1 MTLISRL
8 VRVDLFSSLTDEELG
23 RVVSIVKRVRYP
35 RGYYL
40 CRQGEPCS
48 SFYILDSGE
57 AIARTTDDYGAMKP
71 VEYLRPGRTLGQSYF
86 LSGKPWTATVEATT
100 DVELLRI
107 DADDFELVLSTF
119 PAMLDRLRVDLGI
132 PPAPLARRFAWQEP
146 GERTIWF
153 SRRHKCFLLIKLA
166 SPILSAISLV
176 IGSYLLNKGHFLTP
190 AFLVVFVV
198 FSAVVALW
206 ATWEWIH
213 WANDHF
219 IVTSRRVIH
228 TEWGLLGRRER
239 SEASLD
245 KIQDLN
251 VVRSGAAAK
260 ALGFGNLIITT
271 ASASG
276 GIVFERIPEP
286 EKVRGIIFQ
295 QVDRSK
301 AWSKTAHQD
310 EVREHLARRLGLG
323 HDGEPG
329 RALLR
334 PGETATSPPEGGRG
348 ILGWILGWRS
358 PFAVRIE
365 EDGNVVWRKH
375 WVALVREL
383 SKSFVLMLLLVLL
396 LLLPISQ
403 IPFIGEIPANPY
415 SLVLYGLGA
424 IVLAWMYYQ
433 YVDWKNDLYMITP
446 DRIVDMERS
455 PFRLHEAR
463 REASLANIQ
472 NVKATRPGLLAS
484 IFNYGKVVIETA
496 GQTGS
501 FEFIDVADP
510 PGVQRDIFEYMERY
524 GERERGLEGRRRRDE
539 MEDWIDAY
547 HSLR

>member
-23 RVVSIVKRVRYP
+23 RVASIVKRVRYP

-40 CRQGEPCS
+40 CRKGEPCS

-57 AIARTTDDYGAMKP
+57 AIARTTDDYGVEKP
-71 VEYLRPGRTLGQSYF
+71 VEYLRPGRTLGQTYF
-86 LSGKPWTATVEATT
+86 LSGKPWNVTVETTT

-119 PAMLDRLRVDLGI
+119 PTLLDRLRVDLGI
-132 PPAPLARRFAWQEP
+132 PPAPLARRFKWQEP

-153 SRRHKCFLLIKLA
+153 SRRHMCFLLTKLA
-166 SPILSAISLV
+166 SPILSAIFLVAGLSLLTKEN
-176 IGSYLLNKGHFLTP
+176 LLAP
-190 AFLVVFVV
+190 AVLVVFVA

-206 ATWEWIH
+206 AAWEWLD

-245 KIQDLN
+245 KIQNLN
-251 VVRSGAAAK
+251 VVISGVTAK

-301 AWSKTAHQD
+301 AWSKTTHQD
-310 EVREHLARRLGLG
+310 EIREQLAHRLGLG
-323 HDGEPG
+323 QDGIPG
-329 RALLR
+329 RASIQA
-334 PGETATSPPEGGRG
+334 EDTATSPPEGRRS
-348 ILGWILGWRS
+348 ILGRMLRWRS

-365 EDGNVVWRKH
+365 EDGNVIWRKH

-383 SKSFVLMLLLVLL
+383 GKSLVVMLLLVLL
-396 LLLPISQ
+396 LLIPIPP
-403 IPFIGEIPANPY
+403 IPFVGEIPAKPY
-415 SLVLYGLGA
+415 ELALYGLGA
-424 IVLAWMYYQ
+424 VVLAWMYYQ
-433 YVDWKNDLYMITP
+433 YVDWKNDLYMITS

-510 PGVQRDIFEYMERY
+510 PGVQRDIFEYMERC
-524 GERERGLEGRRRRDE
+524 RERQQGIEGRRRRDE

>member
-23 RVVSIVKRVRYP
+23 RVASIVKRVRYP

-57 AIARTTDDYGAMKP
+57 AIARTMDDYGAMKP
-71 VEYLRPGRTLGQSYF
+71 VEYLRPGRTLGQTYF
-86 LSGKPWTATVEATT
+86 LSGKPWTDTVEATT

-107 DADDFELVLSTF
+107 DADDFELVLSAF
-119 PAMLDRLRVDLGI
+119 PAMLDKLRVDLGI

-153 SRRHKCFLLIKLA
+153 SRRHKCFLLSKLA
-166 SPILSAISLV
+166 SPILSAILLV
-176 IGSYLLNKGHFLTP
+176 IGSYLLYKERLFTP
-190 AFLVVFVV
+190 AVVVVFVV
-198 FSAVVALW
+198 FSTVIALW
-206 ATWEWIH
+206 TAWEWIE

-245 KIQDLN
+245 KIQNLN
-251 VVRSGAAAK
+251 VVRSGATAK

-276 GIVFERIPEP
+276 GIVFDRIPEP
-286 EKVRGIIFQ
+286 EKVRSIVFQ

-301 AWSKTAHQD
+301 AWSKTTHQD
-310 EVREHLARRLGLG
+310 EIREDLARRLGLG
-323 HDGEPG
+323 HDRVPG
-329 RALLR
+329 RTIVR
-334 PGETATSPPEGGRG
+334 QEETATSPPEGRRD
-348 ILGWILGWRS
+348 ILRRILGWRS

-375 WVALVREL
+375 WIALIREL
-383 SKSFVLMLLLVLL
+383 SKPFVVMVLLVLL
-396 LLLPISQ
+396 LLVPIPQ
-403 IPFIGEIPANPY
+403 IPFIGEISANRY

-446 DRIVDMERS
+446 ERIVDMERS
-455 PFRLHEAR
+455 PFRLHETR

-472 NVKATRPGLLAS
+472 NVRATRPGLLAS

-501 FEFIDVADP
+501 FDFIDVADP

-524 GERERGLEGRRRRDE
+524 RERQRGLEGRRRRDE

>member
-8 VRVDLFSSLTDEELG
+8 VRVDLFSSLTDEELQ
-23 RVVSIVKRVRYP
+23 RVASIVKRVRYP

-48 SFYILDSGE
+48 SFYILNSGE
-57 AIARTTDDYGAMKP
+57 AIVRSMDNFGVVKP
-71 VEYLRPGRTLGQSYF
+71 VEYLRPGRTLGLNLF
-86 LSGKPWTATVEATT
+86 LSGKPWRATVETTT

-107 DADDFELVLSTF
+107 DADDFELVLSDF
-119 PAMLDRLRVDLGI
+119 PAMLDRIRVDLDI
-132 PPAPLARRFAWQEP
+132 PPVPLARHFTWQEP

-153 SRRHKCFLLIKLA
+153 NRRHKCFLLSKLA
-166 SPILSAISLV
+166 SPILSALFLIT
-176 IGSYLLNKGHFLTP
+176 GFLLLYKDP
-190 AFLVVFVV
+190 YPRSAILVVFVA
-198 FSAVVALW
+198 FSAVVVLW
-206 ATWEWIH
+206 AFWEWLD

-245 KIQDLN
+245 KIQNLN
-251 VVRSGAAAK
+251 VVISGVTAK

-276 GIVFERIPEP
+276 GIVFDRIPEP

-301 AWSKTAHQD
+301 AWSKTTQQD
-310 EVREHLARRLGLG
+310 EIREHLARRLGLG
-323 HDGEPG
+323 HDGAPG
-329 RALLR
+329 RIILR
-334 PGETATSPPEGGRG
+334 PEETATSPPEGRG
-348 ILGWILGWRS
+348 SILGRILGWRS
-358 PFAVRIE
+358 SFAVRIE
-365 EDGNVVWRKH
+365 KEGNVIWRRH
-375 WVALVREL
+375 WLALIREL
-383 SKSFVLMLLLVLL
+383 SKSFIVMLGLVLL
-396 LLLPISQ
+396 LFVPIPQ

-415 SLVLYGLGA
+415 SLALYVLGI
-424 IVLAWMYYQ
+424 IVLAWMSYQ

-455 PFRLHEAR
+455 PFRLHDTR

-472 NVKATRPGLLAS
+472 NVRASRPGLLAT

-510 PGVQRDIFEYMERY
+510 PGVQRDIFEYVERY
-524 GERERGLEGRRRRDE
+524 RARQQELEGRRRRDE